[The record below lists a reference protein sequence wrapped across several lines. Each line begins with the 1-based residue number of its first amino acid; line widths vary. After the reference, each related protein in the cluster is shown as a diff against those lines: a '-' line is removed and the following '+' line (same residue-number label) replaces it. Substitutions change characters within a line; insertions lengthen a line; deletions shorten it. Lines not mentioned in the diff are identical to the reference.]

1 MPNLP
6 GSATDLADHLLAT
19 DPYLATL
26 AERLWREQRRL
37 KRAVGG
43 EAFRVYL
50 RIEELTN
57 ERLIALVERVW
68 AIARAQERLG
78 GDIRRGIGEQVKGFE
93 KVVDPEQGDEHAGT
107 DAWLAGLCVADG
119 AGAGADLPGYL
130 FNGEVAGQ
138 AGSLEAQAQVPD
150 GGGYREG
157 GRGG

>member
-57 ERLIALVERVW
+57 ERLLALVERVW
-68 AIARAQERLG
+68 AIARAQERRRHRAQA
-78 GDIRRGIGEQVKGFE
+78 RRGGVGASNTASPGGFSE
-93 KVVDPEQGDEHAGT
+93 
-107 DAWLAGLCVADG
+107 
-119 AGAGADLPGYL
+119 
-130 FNGEVAGQ
+130 
-138 AGSLEAQAQVPD
+138 
-150 GGGYREG
+150 R
-157 GRGG
+157 